1 MLSNPFWSNLL
12 KYCRLEEDWY
22 VSPTIHLEDR
32 LVKVFIREGKFMG
45 KAESDLYGNR
55 NLPMK
60 KVGNLQIP
68 SR

>member
-1 MLSNPFWSNLL
+1 
-12 KYCRLEEDWY
+12 
-22 VSPTIHLEDR
+22 V
-32 LVKVFIREGKFMG
+32 G

-68 SR
+68 SQEEIKENSRARSGKLRIAERI